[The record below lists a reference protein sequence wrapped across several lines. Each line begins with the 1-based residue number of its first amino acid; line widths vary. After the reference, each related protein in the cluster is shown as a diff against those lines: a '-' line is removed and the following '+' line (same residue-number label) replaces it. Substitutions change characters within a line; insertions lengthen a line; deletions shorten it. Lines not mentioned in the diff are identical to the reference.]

1 MSEKKHIVIIG
12 SGLGGLSCGAVLAK
26 NGHRVTVLEQ
36 GAQVGGCLQC
46 FTRKG
51 AKFETGMHF
60 VGSAAEGQTLHRLMR
75 YLEIDRSVRLAPLDT
90 SAYDIVSIGGQRY
103 PFANGREAFVEGLAA
118 FFPGQRGNLERY
130 CDMVERVA
138 AASSVHTLDC
148 AKADEA
154 VNTEFQLRAV
164 DEVIDEVITDPLL
177 AKVLAGNLPLYA
189 AEKGKTPFSTHAFI
203 MDFYNQSAFRI
214 AGGSDT
220 VASALADTVRRY
232 GGEVRTRCRAAAIKC
247 DDTHATAVLTAT
259 GESIGCDWV
268 VSAIHPMRTLELLST
283 SLIRPAFRRR
293 VNGIP
298 QTVGVF
304 SVYLHFK
311 PGTVPYLNS
320 NYYGYEGDT
329 PWGCEHYTDDE
340 WPKGFLYM
348 HFCQEPGQRHA
359 STGMLLSYMQMS
371 DVEQWKGTRTGRR
384 GAAYEDFKR
393 RKAERLLDVLERH
406 FPGTRAAIGCYYT
419 STPLTYLDYTGTEG
433 GSMYGNAR
441 DIHLGAACRVPHRTR
456 VPNLLLAGQNI
467 NSHGMLGVLVGTVVA
482 CGELIGTR
490 EIYRQIKEA
499 SK

>member
-1 MSEKKHIVIIG
+1 MCEKKNIVIIG

-60 VGSAAEGQTLHRLMR
+60 VGSALRGQTLDRLMR
-75 YLEIDRSVRLAPLDT
+75 YLEIDRSVSLVPLDS
-90 SAYDIVSIGGQRY
+90 SAYDIVALGGRRY
-103 PFANGREAFVEGLAA
+103 RFANGREAFVNQLAA
-118 FFPGQRGNLERY
+118 DFPNQRGNLERY
-130 CDMVERVA
+130 FDIVQQVA
-138 AASSVHTLDC
+138 SASSVHTLDSDG
-148 AKADEA
+148 ADEA
-154 VNTEFQLRAV
+154 VNTEYQLRSIN
-164 DEVIDEVITDPLL
+164 EVIDSVITHPLL
-177 AKVLAGNLPLYA
+177 AKVLVGNLPLYA
-189 AEKGKTPFSTHAFI
+189 AEKDKTPFSTHAFI
-203 MDFYNQSAFRI
+203 TDFYNQSAFRI
-214 AGGSDT
+214 AGGSDA
-220 VASALADTVRRY
+220 VASALVETVRRY
-232 GGEVRTRCRAAAIKC
+232 GGEVRTRCRATAIKC
-247 DDTHATAVLTAT
+247 DDTHATAVETAT
-259 GESIGCDWV
+259 GESLACDWV
-268 VSAIHPMRTLELLST
+268 VSAIHPMRTLELLDT
-283 SLIRPAFRRR
+283 RLIRPAFRHR
-293 VNGIP
+293 VNTIP

-320 NYYGYEGDT
+320 NYYGYEGGT

-348 HFCQEPGQRHA
+348 HFCQEQGQQFA
-359 STGMLLSYMQMS
+359 STGVLLSYMQMS
-371 DVEQWKGTRTGRR
+371 DLEQWKGTRTGRR
-384 GAAYEDFKR
+384 GADYEDFKR
-393 RKAERLLDVLERH
+393 RKAQRLLAVLERH
-406 FPGTRAAIGCYYT
+406 FPGIGAAIEHYYT

-482 CGELIGTR
+482 CSELIGVR
-490 EIYRQIKEA
+490 EIYRQIKQC
-499 SK
+499 SQ